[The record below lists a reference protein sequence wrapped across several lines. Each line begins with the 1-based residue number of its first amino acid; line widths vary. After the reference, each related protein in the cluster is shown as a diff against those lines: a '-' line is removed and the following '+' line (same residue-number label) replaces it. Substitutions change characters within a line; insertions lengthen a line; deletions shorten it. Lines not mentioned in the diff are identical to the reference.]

1 MRVYSGIQPSGR
13 LHLGNYFGSM
23 LPNLVWVERS
33 SSSLYFIADLH
44 ALTTVRDPALLREYR
59 WETLLDYLSVGL
71 DPAKATIFFQSDI
84 PEHTELSWILSTL
97 TPMGLLERAVS
108 YKDKVDRGIAA
119 SVGLFTYPVLM
130 AADILLYDANLVP
143 VGRDQK
149 QHVEMTRDIAQK
161 FNAQYGE
168 TLVLPDV
175 QIQEATA
182 VVPGTDGQKMS
193 KSYGNTIPLFATEAE
208 AKKAIMGIVT
218 DSRGMTDP
226 KDPETCPIFLIHRV
240 FLSSGEAEALA
251 AEYQAGLPYGE
262 AKKRLLATYLDVLAP
277 ARARR
282 AALQQH
288 PDTLRD
294 IAAAGAA
301 QARLI
306 AQATIERVRTATGLR

>member
-1 MRVYSGIQPSGR
+1 
-13 LHLGNYFGSM
+13 
-23 LPNLVWVERS
+23 
-33 SSSLYFIADLH
+33 
-44 ALTTVRDPALLREYR
+44 
-59 WETLLDYLSVGL
+59 
-71 DPAKATIFFQSDI
+71 
-84 PEHTELSWILSTL
+84 
-97 TPMGLLERAVS
+97 
-108 YKDKVDRGIAA
+108 
-119 SVGLFTYPVLM
+119 M

-282 AALQQH
+282 AELQQH

-301 QARLI
+301 QARVI